1 MQFPT
6 PGVVR
11 TIVEN
16 EHIHIIQ
23 YASHTK
29 FLNHPGSGANLLPEY
44 DTTFVNTVFSKWI
57 SCLEISHFR
66 RSSILMQISFRT
78 LPLTT
83 VGGAAIGK
91 HKTSMVGGGYY
102 TLESSWPQH
111 QFEKFSHA
119 IIPLTMALRKRD
131 AKICKGKRLQCAP
144 VRVHVLLCTFLT
156 EVGGGGGSKPDPQLA
171 ACHACHTIYLLP
183 AQ

>member
-44 DTTFVNTVFSKWI
+44 DTTFVNTVFSKWKSPTSEGLRF
-57 SCLEISHFR
+57 SCKSASE
-66 RSSILMQISFRT
+66 
-78 LPLTT
+78 
-83 VGGAAIGK
+83 
-91 HKTSMVGGGYY
+91 
-102 TLESSWPQH
+102 
-111 QFEKFSHA
+111 
-119 IIPLTMALRKRD
+119 
-131 AKICKGKRLQCAP
+131 
-144 VRVHVLLCTFLT
+144 LC
-156 EVGGGGGSKPDPQLA
+156 
-171 ACHACHTIYLLP
+171 H
-183 AQ
+183 